1 MSWDDNNDD
10 YQGDEVETWFIYDIE
25 DRDNE
30 SNDNEIDSIGFM
42 RTPEIGEDV
51 LGYRIVALNK
61 QWNYIYVRR

>member
-61 QWNYIYVRR
+61 RWNYIYVRR